1 MGRRHSHPQP
11 TTLERSDLRDPL
23 VVAIDVDDTEAVVQ
37 GGLGDQQVGNRGAM
51 PHAVVVC
58 QVSLQVE
65 RTIEDI
71 GWYLSAGKGRT
82 ELGGDLVVL
91 GCRSRRIPL
100 LELPDR
106 ADVQRPGEL
115 PQF

>member
-23 VVAIDVDDTEAVVQ
+23 EVAIDVDDTEPVVQ

-51 PHAVVVC
+51 PHAVVVR
-58 QVSLQVE
+58 QVSLEVE
-65 RTIEDI
+65 RTVEDI
-71 GWYLSAGKGRT
+71 EWYLCAGKGRT
-82 ELGGDLVVL
+82 ELDCELVVL
-91 GCRSRRIPL
+91 GRRSRRIPL
-100 LELPDR
+100 LELSDR

-115 PQF
+115 PQL